1 MAIYKPSNCT
11 PFLSSVDLRQPFNIT
26 CELST
31 SNERVTGYKIKVLD
45 NNNNLVFEGKDFDP
59 IPGGNSGLNGS
70 TLVLPFLFVDIDPN
84 TVTLTNAICYYH
96 GIYVTKTDHAEF
108 HADRFKNG
116 YLAQPYK
123 YIITLAQGQQ
133 KNGSVLVPGTAK
145 YFDIEVTSGTVI
157 GSTPN
162 RIQSYLSENIYKDY
176 FIQLYQAEET
186 GETLKPISRQLITSY
201 DRTYGYIYPQE
212 NKFTKDDIG
221 AAQYFQIYKN
231 SNDPTVISSA
241 YQIDFAVQ
249 GKMEDVIIKIGTFG
263 SGVSGQLNLA
273 DITQFYTEN
282 NKTKMWKAAQSVE
295 PVEWYL
301 GIGDSDGSFAA
312 TQPICFKFLGD
323 DDTATLSIEY
333 SNAMVLCSSYNSL
346 NPVQSNL
353 NESDGSYYNGIKGLK
368 FNTEYYVSFNVP
380 LKNGVPQS
388 RVVRLL
394 TTDVES
400 YFYIKPED
408 EWKTEQYPYYFTQS
422 YRSVTSLFPKIE
434 DYDSNFSGVLQ
445 IGMNAVVKNEGMD
458 NSSSYNG
465 VFTLQAMTNEEGMFV
480 LKWLRNVSY
489 NTWATLN
496 SNPIYVKNGTDRGKV
511 FQGDGDLTGGGEI
524 NITNVKIVDEKPIEI
539 YSDTKKG
546 YNNSLTKGQI
556 FKNTDTETYIRPFV
570 GIQEEQKFIYSDD
583 GWVSSSDRTIEEIDT
598 TKWSIKTESL
608 TKPLTPDK
616 DKYKITSYFKSSD
629 ENPFYAYSTPSVK
642 INENIFKKDEE
653 ANLLIDTPTAYF
665 TGTFTQSDNK
675 AWVFYYWELIDTDN
689 EYHEVS
695 EKQYNGEIAYTYNG
709 LQNERNY
716 KIILYVEDEF
726 GNTYSDSKYFKVKI
740 NYSEVEKPFKCEL
753 DCKTN
758 SYLFNFGVSQFLV
771 KKDLEGTQHIPFL
784 ANNEY
789 FFVGKENPGSI
800 FRQEIDIITEGGK
813 EVIEELTPFKLISET
828 NIERDFNIA
837 NGRTYRYRFYP
848 DPSNGQNIKPIDI
861 IPPMTN
867 WQNWSITELHPID
880 NSYKSFIATK
890 DDVWLF
896 NLNVSTGEQTQNIIR
911 NEQQTLGQYKS
922 YAQGKSNYISGSVNC
937 LLGPDV
943 LPASYIIK
951 NGKSE
956 NVGGYREYR
965 STIPNPTSNERV
977 DMLKAWRKLVYSSN
991 PKLLKD
997 RAGQSFLITIN
1008 NSGNT
1013 PMDNVR
1019 RQPNTISFGWTQIGD
1034 TDDITVVE
1042 KEVKEELYRFVYN
1055 FDKTEIVNI
1064 ISDDPLRV
1072 TAVTIPSTVT
1082 KISAK
1087 FILFQNLTDIYFEGD
1102 DASAIKWGSIDG
1114 LRNIMDVFGKERRLF
1129 VNNKLVTEV
1138 ISSDD
1143 AETTIKECAFMNCK
1157 DIVNVE
1163 LNGAV
1168 TSIGYGAFAGCSGL
1182 TSATIGN
1189 SVTSIGE
1196 SAFKGCNSLESI
1208 TLPFIG
1214 ASKTANSGYDQVFGY
1229 IFGFMITSSSSPV
1242 PDTTYQYADGNNT
1255 YYHYYIPASLK
1266 TVILS
1271 NDVEITIG
1279 DSAFKNCS
1287 GLTNV
1292 TIPDS
1297 VTSIGRGAFS
1307 GCSSLTSVTIP
1318 NSVISIGDNAFYGCN
1333 SVSKITLQTPQEPAT
1348 LLTIGLDAFRLNK
1361 PGETELNV
1369 YLLNLNDYIEHIEL
1383 NNYYSSP
1390 FSGKGS
1396 AASNLYINGILTKSL
1411 YFEANETIPQYAFA
1425 GANIETLDL
1434 ITPQIGEVGS
1444 VGFGAFQACPISKI
1458 NLGFTGKSRKDE
1470 DIYNSK
1476 RSYFGWI
1483 FGATKH
1489 DDQNRFLPN
1498 NINVEF
1504 QSITYGEKKVVQ
1516 IADNAFYGCTKLKR
1530 ITINE
1535 TWDSKKQFICGENAF
1550 AGIVKDGDDR
1560 SIELS
1565 FGEGVVD
1572 SIGYVDSNSVF
1583 DKIRYFCQQGKFENE
1598 YSSPACCAVLGCE
1611 VSNEFV
1617 PFNVL
1622 KIAPETLPLTKDG
1635 YVDSMSITSFAFA
1648 HLRIDMINIAP
1659 QENKCYIA
1667 RGSFYKSKW
1676 KQFFSESRIDI
1687 GSNCIIDDFDMNH
1700 GTNSGSG
1707 YGSFSECGFRSVAV
1721 EGTFDPNADGDVGAF
1736 EKSLIATVSASRVSI
1751 PKRCFRGCTSLSEV
1765 AGLITLL
1772 DYSGSVFQP
1781 VDGDGA
1787 FQGCTSL
1794 SSIQLDTTNI
1804 PAYTFKGCSELSQL
1818 NVRDVPEIWIP
1829 YGGFVGDYAFY
1840 GCGKIAKGLRIRG
1853 VVSGESESYSLG
1865 NRAFD
1870 LGHIGPNFYVSAP
1883 TPQTIVVGTFT
1894 QTVNGEDWPKTAIV
1908 HIQPSAESSWSS
1920 ATIWRNNT
1928 GVIEADYVPET

>member
-70 TLVLPFLFVDIDPN
+70 TLMLPFLFVDMDPN

-133 KNGSVLVPGTAK
+133 KNGSVLVPGTAQ
-145 YFDIEVTSGTVI
+145 YFDTEVTSGTVI

-176 FIQLYQAEET
+176 FIQLYQAEGT

-201 DRTYGYIYPQE
+201 DRNYGYIYPQE
-212 NKFTKDDIG
+212 GKFTQENLK
-221 AAQYFQIYKN
+221 AADCFKIFKN
-231 SNDPTVISSA
+231 TNDPNIISSA
-241 YQIDFAVQ
+241 NQVLFAGQTKMGWQ
-249 GKMEDVIIKIGTFG
+249 GKDYIVPDFIALTGNGLGLTDSGFGTIIMSSQGFGDNAILMKNGKKQILKHKTAEPPEGEKVHYVALEDAPANSTTFATIPIRIKAEGERVIQYIGSVAAGEQELFAILSDEGYILKWNLDDNGAVTNKITDVF
-263 SGVSGQLNLA
+263 S
-273 DITQFYTEN
+273 
-282 NKTKMWKAAQSVE
+282 
-295 PVEWYL
+295 L
-301 GIGDSDGSFAA
+301 GYRGG
-312 TQPICFKFLGD
+312 K
-323 DDTATLSIEY
+323 
-333 SNAMVLCSSYNSL
+333 
-346 NPVQSNL
+346 
-353 NESDGSYYNGIKGLK
+353 
-368 FNTEYYVSFNVP
+368 YVSFNFDYNKATTKD
-380 LKNGVPQS
+380 LNTKNYSGGSVWFPS
-388 RVVRLL
+388 KDGSFICPCE
-394 TTDVES
+394 TKWEPTA
-400 YFYIKPED
+400 
-408 EWKTEQYPYYFTQS
+408 YPYYFDQVFTMP
-422 YRSVTSLFPKIE
+422 YNTFNVKTSDF
-434 DYDSNFSGVLQ
+434 DSNFSGTLQ
-445 IGMNAVVKNEGMD
+445 NDTSILVKKEEAGGSTEM
-458 NSSSYNG
+458 SSPYNG
-465 VFTLQAMTNEEGMFV
+465 VFTLQSQDIKEGK
-480 LKWLRNVSY
+480 LTLRWLRAANY
-489 NTWATLN
+489 DTWAEVGN
-496 SNPIYVKNGTDRGKV
+496 NIVYVQNGTDKGNV
-511 FQGDGDLTGGGEI
+511 YQADFGSNVIGEI
-524 NITNVKIVDEKPIEI
+524 NETSFKYGLEKPIEL
-539 YSDTKKG
+539 YTDKEQG
-546 YNNSLTKGQI
+546 YLDDITIGQI

-758 SYLFNFGVSQFLV
+758 SYLFNFGVPQFLV
-771 KKDLEGTQHIPFL
+771 KKDLEGTQYIPFL

-789 FFVGKENPGSI
+789 FFVSKENPGSI

-880 NSYKSFIATK
+880 NSYKSFIATE

-1082 KISAK
+1082 KISAN

-1129 VNNKLVTEV
+1129 VDNKLVTEV

-1182 TSATIGN
+1182 TSVTIGN
-1189 SVTSIGE
+1189 SVTSIGD
-1196 SAFKGCNSLESI
+1196 
-1208 TLPFIG
+1208 
-1214 ASKTANSGYDQVFGY
+1214 Y
-1229 IFGFMITSSSSPV
+1229 
-1242 PDTTYQYADGNNT
+1242 
-1255 YYHYYIPASLK
+1255 
-1266 TVILS
+1266 
-1271 NDVEITIG
+1271 
-1279 DSAFKNCS
+1279 
-1287 GLTNV
+1287 
-1292 TIPDS
+1292 
-1297 VTSIGRGAFS
+1297 
-1307 GCSSLTSVTIP
+1307 
-1318 NSVISIGDNAFYGCN
+1318 AFYGCN

-1369 YLLNLNDYIEHIEL
+1369 HLLNLNDYIEHIEL

-1444 VGFGAFQACPISKI
+1444 VGLGAFQACPISKI

-1476 RSYFGWI
+1476 CSYFGWI
-1483 FGATKH
+1483 FGATKY

-1676 KQFFSESRIDI
+1676 KQIFSESSIDI
-1687 GSNCIIDDFDMNH
+1687 GSNCIIDDFDINH
-1700 GTNSGSG
+1700 GTSSGSG

-1721 EGTFDPNADGDVGAF
+1721 EGTFDPNEDGDVGAF

-1818 NVRDVPEIWIP
+1818 DVRDVPEIWIP

-1870 LGHIGPNFYVSAP
+1870 LGHLGPNFYVSAP

-1928 GVIEADYVPET
+1928 SVIEADYVLET